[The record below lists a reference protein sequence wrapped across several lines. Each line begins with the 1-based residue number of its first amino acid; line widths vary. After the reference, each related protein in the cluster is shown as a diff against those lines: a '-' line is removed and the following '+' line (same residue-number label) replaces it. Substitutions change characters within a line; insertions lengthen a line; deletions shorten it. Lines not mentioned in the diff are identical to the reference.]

1 MEKRKVKVDS
11 RSVYIIL
18 IILLIFTLF
27 IVPKEVSLDD
37 KEIHSTNVSM
47 KEDGTAHIET
57 LIKYEKR
64 IEKNKEINIEIPEKF
79 DARNISVY
87 GKNLFEEKK
96 LHTIIDRQTVKFTK
110 NIKYGEYIVKYDTGI
125 IVEKIGDEY
134 ILRYPILENEKIWT
148 NLLEY
153 SIEFPENLDKSKLR
167 AYTFGLPKNSLKAT
181 RNRVRLVSY
190 NNPANIKQ
198 EIYLVFGKEQIL
210 GRFSESIKN
219 AKNIIYND
227 LVTKEEEGFS
237 EYLNKKKER
246 EYFATILRKYLVAS
260 MYLVLCIPITKYLII
275 ILNVI
280 NSKLRIRGKEVKE
293 KVNVG
298 YLDNLDLVKAFNIL
312 GKRFGKDKVDTKNLV
327 AAAITKLEQLKFITL
342 SKDKIKVRK
351 KTEKQLS
358 ILGNIEKHILD
369 LINQKDKEKN
379 GEVLYS
385 EIEEFFRIESEH
397 LIKNLEYEFK
407 NKEKELEKDG
417 MYSKKVERV
426 EFRLILWQIPL
437 LFVFALVGYINWIIA
452 ILIFVFT
459 YTIAKS
465 VVSINNIVY
474 TRKGL
479 RLRKNLE
486 GYEKYLI
493 SLDNIM
499 KNERRLV
506 FVGEKEKRKLRI
518 SDIRNFEIKTIPY
531 RIQNFFNRLL
541 PFLDFEEDVKYL
553 KKKEIKDTIFSQF
566 FGIKVF
572 KEKKQEKI
580 DSLTNA
586 LTFYIDILRIK

>member
-227 LVTKEEEGFS
+227 LVTKEEEGFL

-260 MYLVLCIPITKYLII
+260 MYLVLCIPIIKYLII

-379 GEVLYS
+379 GEVSYS

>member
-1 MEKRKVKVDS
+1 MGARKVKVDS

-37 KEIHSTNVSM
+37 KEIHSTNVTM

-110 NIKYGEYIVKYDTGI
+110 NLKYGEYILKYDTGI
-125 IVEKIGDEY
+125 IIEKIGDEY
-134 ILRYPILENEKIWT
+134 ILRYPILENEKVWT

-153 SIEFPENLDKSKLR
+153 SVEFPENLDKSKLR
-167 AYTFGLPKNSLKAT
+167 AYTFGLPKNSLKAIG
-181 RNRVRLVSY
+181 NKVRLVSY

-210 GRFSESIKN
+210 GRFSESINN

-260 MYLVLCIPITKYLII
+260 MYLVLCIPIIKYLII

-293 KVNVG
+293 KVNIG

-379 GEVLYS
+379 GEVSYT

-506 FVGEKEKRKLRI
+506 FVGEKAKRKLRI

>member
-312 GKRFGKDKVDTKNLV
+312 GKRFGKDKIDTKNLV

>member
-227 LVTKEEEGFS
+227 LVTKEEEGFL

-260 MYLVLCIPITKYLII
+260 MYLVLCIPIIKYLII

-379 GEVLYS
+379 GEVSYS

-541 PFLDFEEDVKYL
+541 PFLDFEEDIKYL

>member
-1 MEKRKVKVDS
+1 MGARKLKVDS
-11 RSVYIIL
+11 KSVYILL
-18 IILLIFTLF
+18 IILLIFTLL

-37 KEIHSTNVSM
+37 KEIHSTNVTM

-64 IEKNKEINIEIPEKF
+64 IEKNKEINIKIPEKF

-110 NIKYGEYIVKYDTGI
+110 NIKYGEYILKYDTGI

-260 MYLVLCIPITKYLII
+260 MYLVLCIPVIKYLII

-379 GEVLYS
+379 GEVLYT

-506 FVGEKEKRKLRI
+506 FVGEKAKRKLRI

>member
-227 LVTKEEEGFS
+227 LVTKEEEGFL

-260 MYLVLCIPITKYLII
+260 MYLVLCIPIIKYLII

>member
-227 LVTKEEEGFS
+227 LVTKEEEGFL

-260 MYLVLCIPITKYLII
+260 MYLVLCIPIIKYLII

-379 GEVLYS
+379 GEVSYS

-541 PFLDFEEDVKYL
+541 PFLYFEEDVKYL

>member
-227 LVTKEEEGFS
+227 LVTKEEEGFL

-327 AAAITKLEQLKFITL
+327 AAAITKLEQLNFITL
-342 SKDKIKVRK
+342 SKDKIKLRK

-379 GEVLYS
+379 GEVSYS

>member
-110 NIKYGEYIVKYDTGI
+110 NIKYGEYILKYDTGI

-227 LVTKEEEGFS
+227 LVTKEEEGFL

-260 MYLVLCIPITKYLII
+260 MYLVLCIPIIKYLII

-327 AAAITKLEQLKFITL
+327 AAAITKLEQLNFITL

>member
-227 LVTKEEEGFS
+227 LVTKEEEGFL

-379 GEVLYS
+379 GEVSYS

-541 PFLDFEEDVKYL
+541 PFLDFEEDIKYL

>member
-1 MEKRKVKVDS
+1 
-11 RSVYIIL
+11 
-18 IILLIFTLF
+18 
-27 IVPKEVSLDD
+27 
-37 KEIHSTNVSM
+37 
-47 KEDGTAHIET
+47 
-57 LIKYEKR
+57 
-64 IEKNKEINIEIPEKF
+64 
-79 DARNISVY
+79 
-87 GKNLFEEKK
+87 
-96 LHTIIDRQTVKFTK
+96 
-110 NIKYGEYIVKYDTGI
+110 
-125 IVEKIGDEY
+125 
-134 ILRYPILENEKIWT
+134 
-148 NLLEY
+148 
-153 SIEFPENLDKSKLR
+153 
-167 AYTFGLPKNSLKAT
+167 
-181 RNRVRLVSY
+181 
-190 NNPANIKQ
+190 
-198 EIYLVFGKEQIL
+198 
-210 GRFSESIKN
+210 
-219 AKNIIYND
+219 
-227 LVTKEEEGFS
+227 
-237 EYLNKKKER
+237 
-246 EYFATILRKYLVAS
+246 
-260 MYLVLCIPITKYLII
+260 MYLVLCIPIIKYLII

-327 AAAITKLEQLKFITL
+327 AAAITKLEQLNFITL

-379 GEVLYS
+379 GEVSYS

>member
-227 LVTKEEEGFS
+227 LVTKEEEGFL

-260 MYLVLCIPITKYLII
+260 MYLVLCIPIIKYLII

-327 AAAITKLEQLKFITL
+327 AAAITKLEQLNFITL

>member
-79 DARNISVY
+79 NARNISVY

-227 LVTKEEEGFS
+227 LVTKEEEGFL

-260 MYLVLCIPITKYLII
+260 MYLVLCIPIIKYLII

-327 AAAITKLEQLKFITL
+327 AAAITKLEQLNFITL

>member
-1 MEKRKVKVDS
+1 MGARKVKVDS

-227 LVTKEEEGFS
+227 LVTKEEEGFL

-260 MYLVLCIPITKYLII
+260 MYLVLCIPIIKYLII

-358 ILGNIEKHILD
+358 ILGNIEKYILD

-379 GEVLYS
+379 GEVSYS

>member
-227 LVTKEEEGFS
+227 LVTKEEEGFL

-260 MYLVLCIPITKYLII
+260 MYLVLCIPIIKYLII

-369 LINQKDKEKN
+369 LINQKDKEKK
-379 GEVLYS
+379 GEVLYA